1 MVKEKAKNKKLQTL
15 KWILIAIMGL
25 LIFSGFKYLSFNKQ
39 INKKRVEM
47 QEQRQ
52 AMIDFYKSQG
62 LSEEEIKKKMM
73 KEKGKFNLDE
83 RSKSS
88 FFMMRK
94 IMGGSRPGGVKK

>member
-1 MVKEKAKNKKLQTL
+1 
-15 KWILIAIMGL
+15 
-25 LIFSGFKYLSFNKQ
+25 
-39 INKKRVEM
+39 
-47 QEQRQ
+47 
-52 AMIDFYKSQG
+52 
-62 LSEEEIKKKMM
+62 MM